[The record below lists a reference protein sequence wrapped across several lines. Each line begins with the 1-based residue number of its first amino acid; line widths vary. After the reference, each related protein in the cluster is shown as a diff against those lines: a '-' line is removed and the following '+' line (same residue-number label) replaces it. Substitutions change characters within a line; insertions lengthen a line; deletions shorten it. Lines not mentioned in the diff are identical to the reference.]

1 MVILST
7 EFTFR
12 AQVKENG
19 VELVQKRV
27 DIHKS

>member
-1 MVILST
+1 MVRLST
-7 EFTFR
+7 ELTFR
-12 AQVKENG
+12 AQVRENG